1 MNQSFVPAVVKWLL
15 IVIMPFV
22 LGFGVVTAVI
32 AWDYPAFEYPRIE
45 SDRYGWTDEQ
55 RLELGGATLDYI
67 QSPLPAEEAI
77 VLLEEL
83 RLPEDP
89 ESPLYIEREIGHML
103 DVKILFDAIQ
113 RYFLV
118 LALLMVF
125 GLVYFFAQPS
135 LRPIGADMVYKG
147 GLATVIVL
155 TGIGLFIGIG
165 WSLFFTT
172 FHELLF
178 PPGTWTF
185 YYTDSLIRLFPEK
198 FWFDIGVIL
207 SVSTLLIGAI
217 VAGGGY
223 LLRKSLLENF
233 A

>member
-1 MNQSFVPAVVKWLL
+1 MKQSFVPAVAKWLL
-15 IVIMPFV
+15 ILIMPLV

-32 AWDYPAFEYPRIE
+32 AWDYPAFEYPRIAP
-45 SDRYGWTDEQ
+45 DAYGWTDEQ

-67 QSPLPAEEAI
+67 QSPLPAAEAI

-89 ESPLYIEREIGHML
+89 DTSLYIERELGHML
-103 DVKILFDAIQ
+103 DVKILFDSIQ
-113 RYFLV
+113 RYFWFLLV
-118 LALLMVF
+118 VSIVGLA
-125 GLVYFFAQPS
+125 YFFAQPG
-135 LRPIGADMVYKG
+135 LRVEGADTLYKG
-147 GLATVIVL
+147 GLATVFLLAV
-155 TGIGLFIGIG
+155 IGLFIGVG

-198 FWFDIGVIL
+198 FWFDIGVII
-207 SVSTLLIGAI
+207 SVSALLLGAI
-217 VAGGGY
+217 VAMIGFF
-223 LLRKSLLENF
+223 LKRSLLKSND
-233 A
+233 